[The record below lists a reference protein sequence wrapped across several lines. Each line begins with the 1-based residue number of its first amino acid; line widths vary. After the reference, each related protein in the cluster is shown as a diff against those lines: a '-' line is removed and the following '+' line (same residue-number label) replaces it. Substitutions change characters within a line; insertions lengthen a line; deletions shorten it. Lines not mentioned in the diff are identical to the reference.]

1 MGQRNRREE
10 IVTTLRRRL
19 STAEFTRRFV
29 KFDGKEIDPSAEWP
43 WIAEPLEYMDRIRGA
58 IFLMRASVQS
68 YKSTAAELFNA
79 RQIALNAGRAIWYF
93 PTDQACKDFAQE
105 KWKKLIDACPAIQ
118 RVLYDSPHKNTT
130 LALDLPF
137 GHFRMCSAN
146 VEMNRNSKSG
156 RDITCDEAWEYKPG
170 WLADIR
176 KRYTSFEENQSYRLI
191 IPTSGENVGS
201 EVNEIWNESDQRT
214 WHNRCLDCH
223 RDFVPEYRF
232 RHELEKPGGLRFD
245 RTEKVFHTDG
255 TINTV
260 AFAATVRLQCPH
272 CLAQFA
278 HTPALQR
285 RLNSPAHG
293 ARHLPLNPTPKPRV
307 HAWNWNAFVN
317 VGWIALAEEQ
327 LKAELAQDRGDLT
340 QIELVARKRA
350 AIAYSEAAFIQIKTG
365 TDDERGAYKLGERHR
380 PRITIVEPADVT
392 RIPTVDA
399 FPPAFTTL
407 TIDVQQNH
415 YWYLVRDWWPDL
427 VSQLVTYG
435 KALSSGYLREVQQ
448 QYKIKDHGGNI
459 VFDEQANQFV
469 MPDGC
474 GVYLD
479 GNYNPAQV
487 RRLAA
492 SYNWCVF
499 RGDDCKE
506 FRHKD
511 GFYRIYDEVRVIDA
525 FEGTLQQGARYVPE
539 IRFAN
544 TPARNR
550 FAVIRSIGGQQK
562 RVWTFAA
569 DADEIYKNHLNAW
582 ARLEKKSPKSN
593 ETIYEWKQTAARDD
607 LFWCEKASVVVAS
620 MAGLIGVSDGA
631 KAEEQPEE
639 NSQQL

>member
-1 MGQRNRREE
+1 M
-10 IVTTLRRRL
+10 TTLRRRL

-29 KFDGKEIDPSAEWP
+29 KFDGKEIDPSVEWP
-43 WIAEPLEYMDRIRGA
+43 WIGEPLEYMDCIRGA

-137 GHFRMCSAN
+137 GHFRMCSAG

-156 RDITCDEAWEYKPG
+156 RDITCDEAWEYAAG
-170 WLADIR
+170 WLTDIR
-176 KRYTSFEENQSYRLI
+176 KRYTSYEENQSFRLI
-191 IPTSGENVGS
+191 IPTSGEDVGS

-214 WHNRCLDCH
+214 WHNRCPDCH
-223 RDFVPEYRF
+223 RDFVPGYRF

-245 RTEKVFHTDG
+245 RSEKVFHDNG

-272 CLAQFA
+272 CLAQMVP
-278 HTPALQR
+278 TPALQR
-285 RLNSPAHG
+285 RLNTPAHG
-293 ARHLPLNPTPKPRV
+293 ARHLPLNSTPKPRV

-350 AIAYSEAAFIQIKTG
+350 AIAYSESAFIQIKTG
-365 TDDERGAYKLGERHR
+365 TEEERGDYKLGTEALARAN
-380 PRITIVEPADVT
+380 EAPAPPPDSPDVAKYSA
-392 RIPTVDA
+392 IFA
-399 FPPAFTTL
+399 PAFLTL

-415 YWYLVRDWWPDL
+415 YWYLVRAWWPDL
-427 VSQLVTYG
+427 TSRLVEYG
-435 KALSSGYLREVQQ
+435 KALSAGQLREIQLK
-448 QYKIKDHGGNI
+448 YKIKDHGGHI
-459 VFDEQANQFV
+459 VFDEQANQFA
-469 MPDGC
+469 MPGGC

-511 GFYRIYDEVRVIDA
+511 GFYRIYDEIRVIDA

-562 RVWTFAA
+562 RVWSYAS
-569 DADEIYKNHLNAW
+569 DADEVYKNHLNAW
-582 ARLEKKSPKSN
+582 ARLEKKSTKSN
-593 ETIYEWKQTAARDD
+593 ETVYEWKQTAARDD

-620 MAGLIGVSDGA
+620 MAGLIGVSDG
-631 KAEEQPEE
+631 KATIDDQPG
-639 NSQQL
+639 Q